1 MSRHYGEVVFA
12 GGTPFLFQWQIMMQ
26 HFFVMFS
33 CLQSWFHGVPLNSCR
48 FSDNGNH
55 GFLLCM
61 LALLVIVVPVM
72 EAGAGTHGSAW
83 AAGPEVEDAARLQ
96 QLEKRLQES
105 QQQAESSQQREKE
118 LLAELHAGSRTR
130 HSLELEIYS
139 LKNKLQ
145 ALGVSMTAEEQQ
157 LQQISAAIAKQ
168 RTEFNHRLKVRYM
181 IPPGV
186 LMEKFLGPQKLK
198 DKINQVT
205 YLKYILMY
213 DQQQLA
219 GFARLLTEHQ
229 RIKQLLEKQRRQV
242 TAMKEKKR
250 LKLAGLEENIA
261 KKNELLYKIKGKKEY
276 YQALVKELAAAAEK
290 LKKIINAERGTTVHH
305 GSLAA
310 YKGRL
315 PMPVSGVV
323 VRFFGR
329 ERDRRFKTV
338 TENKGIDIE
347 APLGAEVK
355 AIFPGRVIFAS
366 WLKGYGN
373 LVIID
378 HGEGYYS
385 IYGHLLEFKTTV
397 NKDIRQHEEIGS
409 VGDTDSLI
417 GPSLYFEIRKH
428 GRPQDPLE
436 WVSPMAQG

>member
-1 MSRHYGEVVFA
+1 MGR
-12 GGTPFLFQWQIMMQ
+12 L
-26 HFFVMFS
+26 
-33 CLQSWFHGVPLNSCR
+33 
-48 FSDNGNH
+48 
-55 GFLLCM
+55 FLLKISGFFPCRLSGNEIHRFLVCM
-61 LALLVIVVPVM
+61 LALLVVVVSVM
-72 EAGAGTHGSAW
+72 GDGAGTHGVAR
-83 AAGPEVEDAARLQ
+83 AAGPKAEDAARLK

-105 QQQAESSQQREKE
+105 QQQSESSQQREKE
-118 LLAELHAGSRTR
+118 LLAELHAGSRER
-130 HSLELEIYS
+130 HSLELEIHR

-145 ALGVSMTAEEQQ
+145 TLEGSMTAEEQQ
-157 LQQISAAIAKQ
+157 LQHISAAMTRQ

-186 LMEKFLGPQKLK
+186 LMEKFLGQQKLK
-198 DKINQVT
+198 DKINQLT

-242 TAMKEKKR
+242 AEMKEKKR

-276 YQALVKELAAAAEK
+276 YEALVKELSEAAEK
-290 LKKIINAERGTTVHH
+290 LKKIINTERRTNVGQ

-329 ERDRRFKTV
+329 QRDRRFKTV

-347 APLGAEVK
+347 APLGTEVK

-373 LVIID
+373 LIIID

-397 NKDIRQHEEIGS
+397 NKDIRQREAIGS
-409 VGDTDSLI
+409 VGDTDSLL
-417 GPSLYFEIRKH
+417 GPSLYFEIRRH

>member
-1 MSRHYGEVVFA
+1 MGSL
-12 GGTPFLFQWQIMMQ
+12 FLLKISGFFPCRLSGNEI
-26 HFFVMFS
+26 HRFFV
-33 CLQSWFHGVPLNSCR
+33 
-48 FSDNGNH
+48 
-55 GFLLCM
+55 CM
-61 LALLVIVVPVM
+61 LTFFVVVVSVM
-72 EAGAGTHGSAW
+72 GDCAGISGFAR
-83 AAGPEVEDAARLQ
+83 AASPATEDAARLKK
-96 QLEKRLQES
+96 LEKRLQET
-105 QQQAESSQQREKE
+105 QQQAESSQHKEKE
-118 LLAELHAGSRTR
+118 LLEELHVISRDR
-130 HSLELEIYS
+130 HSLELEIHS

-145 ALGVSMTAEEQQ
+145 ALEGSMAAEERQ
-157 LQQISAAIAKQ
+157 LQQVSAAMDRQ

-186 LMEKFLGPQKLK
+186 LMEKLLGQQKLK
-198 DKINQVT
+198 DKINQAT
-205 YLKYILMY
+205 YLKYVLMY

-219 GFARLLTEHQ
+219 SFSRLLTEHQ

-242 TAMKEKKR
+242 TEMKEKKR

-261 KKNELLYKIKGKKEY
+261 KKNKLLYKIRGKKEY
-276 YQALVKELAAAAEK
+276 YAALVKELAEAAEK
-290 LKKIINAERGTTVHH
+290 LKKIINTGRKSSVDH
-305 GSLAA
+305 GSLAR

-315 PMPVSGVV
+315 PMPTSGVV
-323 VRFFGR
+323 VRFFGL

-347 APLGAEVK
+347 APLGTEVR
-355 AIFPGRVIFAS
+355 AIFPGQVIFAN

-373 LVIID
+373 LIIID

-385 IYGHLLEFKTTV
+385 IYGHLLEFKTKV
-397 NKDIRQHEEIGS
+397 NKNIRQREAIGS

-417 GPSLYFEIRKH
+417 GPSLYFEIRRH